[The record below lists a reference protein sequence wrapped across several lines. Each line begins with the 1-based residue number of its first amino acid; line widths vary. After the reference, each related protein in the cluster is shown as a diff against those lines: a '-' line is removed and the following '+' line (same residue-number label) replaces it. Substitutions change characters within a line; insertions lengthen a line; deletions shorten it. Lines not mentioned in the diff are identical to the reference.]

1 MNNLKALMEK
11 RDELKKD
18 MENLVGKADA
28 EARAM
33 SDEETAAFDAAERE
47 IRAIDETNCQTGAG
61 QSVGQPLDP
70 AARRGA
76 RS

>member
-28 EARAM
+28 EARSM

-47 IRAIDETNCQTGAG
+47 IRAID
-61 QSVGQPLDP
+61 
-70 AARRGA
+70 
-76 RS
+76 